1 MKTLKL
7 TALASALVALG
18 TLGSPSISVAAGNPD
33 NGVRCPAGF
42 EGQFAG
48 GALKCVK
55 PVTLDLTNTSG
66 RECTQ
71 DAPFDNF
78 QKMSQG
84 QRDIC
89 VHRDSNIPGN
99 ANLAEFENGQVLIV
113 IPVNAVLP
121 RNLLGRQPVKV
132 VNGLRFFR
140 VNENADFIFYDRSK
154 TISSLAAGKAKAVEV
169 ATQRQLNVP
178 SEEVNSRVAS
188 ITTSQAD
195 FSGSLDKIE
204 GKVNLTTF
212 ARP

>member
-7 TALASALVALG
+7 TALASALFALG
-18 TLGSPSISVAAGNPD
+18 TVASPSTSVAAGNPD
-33 NGVRCPAGF
+33 NGVHCPAGF
-42 EGQFAG
+42 DAQFAG